1 MIRNHSLSSWTLSF
15 SAWLQIPTLIAK
27 LQIFGVALFLAISEV
42 LTSSMI
48 SLLMITLLSR
58 LNVCLGLE
66 NMVKL
71 ELLMTLK
78 VTNHLMSSKNLSMKE
93 DLITKEALERETTLL
108 MKRKSMRAEVANI
121 TTEKTEIIMTEDTEG
136 TKTPYS

>member
-66 NMVKL
+66 SMVKL